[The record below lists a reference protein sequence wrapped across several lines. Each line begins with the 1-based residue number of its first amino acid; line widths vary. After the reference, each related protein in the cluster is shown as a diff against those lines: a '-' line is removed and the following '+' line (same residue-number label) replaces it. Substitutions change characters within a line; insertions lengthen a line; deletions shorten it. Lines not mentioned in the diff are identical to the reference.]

1 MYFQSSWLLC
11 SRKVHGKWGYLCNIF
26 VVVAIV
32 WRAVSEKNFFNSCS
46 CRHLRRLLDLLLQWN
61 SIIWVWNPEVVVI
74 HVKYNITVEKMIWE
88 IPNSRTI
95 KKIKKNSPFEYEALA
110 LRRNESFL
118 DSLSR
123 IDELGFHQII
133 FLVSVLY
140 FCLGKIVLSSILD
153 GTIGHVFY
161 GLWQRCNYNSA
172 VLQWQQRGWDGWGLL
187 LQFHILKMKIKK
199 KILIW
204 VSFTKKVRCKTCDEV
219 EKKTLNMP
227 WN

>member
-1 MYFQSSWLLC
+1 MESSV
-11 SRKVHGKWGYLCNIF
+11 R
-26 VVVAIV
+26 
-32 WRAVSEKNFFNSCS
+32 KNFFNSCS

-74 HVKYNITVEKMIWE
+74 HAKYNITVEKMIWE

-95 KKIKKNSPFEYEALA
+95 KNREKF
-110 LRRNESFL
+110 
-118 DSLSR
+118 SLWIWSIGFMTKRVFSR
-123 IDELGFHQII
+123 FIFMVDELVFHQIK

-199 KILIW
+199 YWFGFHLQ
-204 VSFTKKVRCKTCDEV
+204 KKVRCKTCDEV